1 MAIYCPGCATP
12 ATDDVKFCKK
22 CGANLRGVV
31 EALQSRNPDERF
43 DWSRTWVA
51 DMLLT
56 EDERARRR
64 AAMEIPGRP
73 EDLVAAELKQV
84 NDLQKEIKG
93 GIITAFSGIG
103 LTIFMLVFMGAIAAM
118 QRDPKT
124 AMLLSSLWA
133 AGLIPFFVGVGI
145 LVNAFFVSK
154 HFSQHRQNLLRSVFA
169 SGAPAPGERART
181 TGELPALDAPPS
193 AVPSVVEHTT
203 RRLAEREQV
212 IRERAQRE

>member
-43 DWSRTWVA
+43 DWSRTWMA
-51 DMLLT
+51 NMLLT
-56 EDERARRR
+56 EDERGRRR

-73 EDLVAAELKQV
+73 EDLVAAELKQIA
-84 NDLQKEIKG
+84 DLQKEIKTG
-93 GIITAFSGIG
+93 LITTFSGIG
-103 LTIFMLVFMGAIAAM
+103 LTVFMLVFMGALAAM
-118 QRDPKT
+118 QDDPKT
-124 AMLLSSLWA
+124 AMMLRSLWV
-133 AGLIPFFVGVGI
+133 AGVIPFFVGVGI

-193 AVPSVVEHTT
+193 AVPSVTEHTT
-203 RRLAEREQV
+203 YNLAEPEQV
-212 IRERAQRE
+212 VRGKAQRE